1 MEKAVFVALDFDN
14 QNEVHELL
22 TKLGHPQET
31 YLKIGMEL
39 YYHYGA
45 EFVKSLVKQ
54 GYQIFLDLKLHD
66 IPNTVYQAA
75 RQIAQLGIFCTTVH
89 ALGGSEMILAAKKG
103 LIDGTPAG
111 SETPKLLAVTELTS
125 ISEKILANEQNCS
138 LSMTDQV
145 VSLAQT
151 AKKAGADGVICS
163 PLEVKNLRKQVGSGF
178 LYVTP
183 GIRLSNKTIDDQK
196 RIASPKK
203 AKEFGSSALVVGRPI
218 TQAENPALVYRE
230 IKKEFE

>member
-14 QNEVHELL
+14 QNKVHELL
-22 TKLGHPQET
+22 VKLGQPQET

-39 YYHYGA
+39 YYHYGP

-89 ALGGSEMILAAKKG
+89 ALGGSEMILAAEKG
-103 LIDGTPAG
+103 LIDGTPTG
-111 SETPKLLAVTELTS
+111 NETPKLLAVTELTS

-138 LSMTDQV
+138 LSMAEQV

-163 PLEVKNLRKQVGSGF
+163 PLEVKNLKNQIGSDF

-183 GIRLSNKTIDDQK
+183 GIRLSNSTTDDQK
-196 RIASPKK
+196 RIATPQK
-203 AKEFGSSALVVGRPI
+203 AKELGSSALVVGRPI
-218 TQAENPALVYRE
+218 TQAEDPALVYRE

>member
-1 MEKAVFVALDFDN
+1 MEKAVFVALDFDS
-14 QNEVHELL
+14 QNKVHELL
-22 TKLGHPQET
+22 AKLGQPQET

-39 YYHYGA
+39 YYHYGS

-111 SETPKLLAVTELTS
+111 NETPKLLAVTELTS

-138 LSMTDQV
+138 LSMAEQV

-163 PLEVKNLRKQVGSGF
+163 PLEVKNLKNQVGSDF

-183 GIRLSNKTIDDQK
+183 GIRLSNKTTDDQK

-203 AKEFGSSALVVGRPI
+203 AKELGSSALVVGRPI
-218 TQAENPALVYRE
+218 TRAKDPALVYRE